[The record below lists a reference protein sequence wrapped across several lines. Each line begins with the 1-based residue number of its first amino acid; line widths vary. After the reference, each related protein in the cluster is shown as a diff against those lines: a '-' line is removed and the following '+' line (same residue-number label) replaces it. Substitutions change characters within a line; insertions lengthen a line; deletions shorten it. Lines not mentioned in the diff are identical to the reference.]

1 MPIAPSNS
9 QWHPNANSFR
19 WAVQTLA
26 SSSSEVSLH
35 QDPLDTTPNDSRI
48 QCRECGQSSRGHL
61 GNPRCNLCERIRLQ
75 IVAEWA
81 NADSRNTSAWDGGV
95 LAPTPMGPRRE
106 PSTPLYLTQESE
118 APSRDEAQP
127 SVMES
132 HCVGPFQL
140 RTEQRRRVYWLM
152 QAAHR
157 RERVAREERDQRRAR
172 LALAGLVV
180 PVASVYVRDPS
191 ASDSGLSLPDDR
203 RQEEDDRRQ
212 EEEDRRQ
219 EEEVSQRIEDCRRL
233 EEEELEELEYIRSSC
248 RHVISYESDNET

>member
-9 QWHPNANSFR
+9 QWHPNANSFP

-35 QDPLDTTPNDSRI
+35 QHPTDTTPSDSRI

-118 APSRDEAQP
+118 APSRDETQP

-191 ASDSGLSLPDDR
+191 SSDSGLSPC
-203 RQEEDDRRQ
+203 QTH
-212 EEEDRRQ
+212 
-219 EEEVSQRIEDCRRL
+219 
-233 EEEELEELEYIRSSC
+233 YIYLYIYICIYINIYTSF
-248 RHVISYESDNET
+248 